1 MKHNMYDKVYGFSL
15 SLSLSLSLK
24 NEEKR
29 ESTVQKVAGC
39 DSSKKHIMGKHQS
52 HEDPSL
58 R

>member
-1 MKHNMYDKVYGFSL
+1 MAFFF
-15 SLSLSLSLK
+15 SLSLK

-29 ESTVQKVAGC
+29 ESTVQKVADC